1 MPWCG
6 IASGCV
12 YQTAYISV
20 YNMKHKL
27 GIIVFAS
34 VLLSGC
40 GSYNKLYKSTDY
52 DYKYEAAKQY
62 FVEGQYSKA
71 ATLLDGLITVLK
83 GTDKAEESLF
93 MQALCQYK
101 LGDYTTASQ
110 YFTTYYT
117 SYPKGIFAETARYM
131 SGKALYLDTPDPR
144 LDQTSSMKAISELQ
158 NYLDY
163 YPDAKNKEEVQNLIF
178 SLQDQLVEKEYMS
191 ARLYYNLGAYIG
203 NCNANNESNYESCVI
218 TAQNALKD
226 YPYAKRR
233 EDLSFLIV
241 EAKYELARNSV
252 EDKQAD
258 RYRDAID
265 EYYGFKNEFPES
277 KYMPAADKMF
287 KAASAKVKEEGNPA
301 ANANS

>member
-1 MPWCG
+1 M
-6 IASGCV
+6 ASGCV

-117 SYPKGIFAETARYM
+117 GYPKGIFAETARYM

-191 ARLYYNLGAYIG
+191 ARLYYNLGTYIG